1 MVRGEVMKELEG
13 SRVLLRNWN
22 MKDVDHM
29 FEWAKDDR
37 VGPNAGW
44 KPHTTK
50 EETMVI
56 INSFILNQEVWCIE
70 SKKEKKPI
78 GSIGLHV
85 DKVRDNPQ
93 ALMIGYVLSPKYW
106 GQGLMVECCELIL
119 KYAFEELNKEI
130 ITIDHFDFNYQ
141 SRRVIEKLG
150 FKYEGTL
157 RKAKYRYDGLPINL
171 CCYSMTREEYYEKRS

>member
-93 ALMIGYVLSPKYW
+93 ALMIGYVLNPKYW

>member
-93 ALMIGYVLSPKYW
+93 ALMIGYVLNPKYW

-171 CCYSMTREEYYEKRS
+171 CCYSMTREEYYEKRN